1 MDVSNVNPFLNAC
14 TIVMPQLGFTSVVK
28 KNLTVADKVN
38 AQGVAVSV
46 GIIGDIKGTVVYNF
60 SEESAKMIASKMM
73 FGMDVPTFDDMAQS
87 AISELTNMLTAN
99 ASIEFSKIGKNI
111 NISTPTLVT
120 GKELGIKV
128 TAKKILVVELDADG
142 IQVLVNIGIESD
154 V

>member
-1 MDVSNVNPFLNAC
+1 MDVKNVNPFLDAC
-14 TIVMPQLGFTSVVK
+14 ALVLPQLGFTSVSK
-28 KNLTVADKVN
+28 KNITVSDKVN
-38 AQGVAVSV
+38 AKGVAISV

-60 SEESAKMIASKMM
+60 SEENAKKIASKMM
-73 FGMDVPTFDDMAQS
+73 MGMEVPDFDDMAQS

-128 TAKKILVVELDADG
+128 TAKKILVVELVADE
-142 IQVLVNIGIESD
+142 IDIFVNIGID
-154 V
+154 GDD

>member
-28 KNLTVADKVN
+28 KNLTVSDKVN

-73 FGMDVPTFDDMAQS
+73 FGMEVPTFDDMAQS

>member
-73 FGMDVPTFDDMAQS
+73 FGMEVPAFDDMAQS

>member
-1 MDVSNVNPFLNAC
+1 MDVSNVNPFLQAC
-14 TIVMPQLGFTSVVK
+14 TLVLPQLGFSSVK
-28 KNLTVADKVN
+28 KVNLTVSSKVN

-60 SEESAKMIASKMM
+60 SEDNAKKIASKMM
-73 FGMDVPTFDDMAQS
+73 MGMEVAAFDDMAQS

-128 TAKKILVVELDADG
+128 SSNKVLVVEMEADG
-142 IQVLVNIGIESD
+142 VAFIVNIGID
-154 V
+154 GDA